1 MRIAG
6 MLSAVWSWWWI
17 GCTWLDFGKPVELHS
32 DRDSRGSCRYV
43 SFSKAHSSLRVRI

>member
-6 MLSAVWSWWWI
+6 MLSAVSSWWWI
-17 GCTWLDFGKPVELHS
+17 GCTRLDFGKPVELRS
-32 DRDSRGSCRYV
+32 DRDSRGGCRYL